1 MDQGKPTQS
10 RSLFLPKT
18 ERIEEDEALTLHVHL
33 SGFAEKHIDC
43 RIVAPSHYIRV
54 CSNPALKNWHFDT
67 LFEDIPEKFNLYEA
81 KTKFDDGTLTIRV
94 PKVIPAQAS
103 TGALEAPTRQE
114 APSLQESNTSR
125 LGPEMSGDGTARQQ
139 TVDKEIIETKGV
151 EGGKSM
157 SEWMSQKGQDQI
169 PSKANFP
176 LAFTRKL
183 QVDDQSTIG
192 QVGDQ
197 KEEEKSG
204 ESVNQEKEGEVK
216 DMENASSSSGTSVNH
231 NVTRGVTARLYIVD
245 KFTILS
251 LILAIGAYVFY
262 TIYGQSIKKAE

>member
-1 MDQGKPTQS
+1 
-10 RSLFLPKT
+10 
-18 ERIEEDEALTLHVHL
+18 
-33 SGFAEKHIDC
+33 
-43 RIVAPSHYIRV
+43 
-54 CSNPALKNWHFDT
+54 
-67 LFEDIPEKFNLYEA
+67 
-81 KTKFDDGTLTIRV
+81 
-94 PKVIPAQAS
+94 
-103 TGALEAPTRQE
+103 
-114 APSLQESNTSR
+114 
-125 LGPEMSGDGTARQQ
+125 MSGDGTARQQ

-262 TIYGQSIKKAE
+262 TIYGQSRKKAE

>member
-33 SGFAEKHIDC
+33 PGFAEKHIDC

-216 DMENASSSSGTSVNH
+216 VMENASSSSGTSVNH
-231 NVTRGVTARLYIVD
+231 NVTRVVTERLYIVD

>member
-1 MDQGKPTQS
+1 MHS
-10 RSLFLPKT
+10 
-18 ERIEEDEALTLHVHL
+18 A
-33 SGFAEKHIDC
+33 GFAEKHIDC

-103 TGALEAPTRQE
+103 TSALEAPSRQE

-139 TVDKEIIETKGV
+139 TMDKETTETKDV
-151 EGGKSM
+151 EGRKSM
-157 SEWMSQKGQDQI
+157 SEWMSQKE
-169 PSKANFP
+169 
-176 LAFTRKL
+176 
-183 QVDDQSTIG
+183 VDDQSTIG

-204 ESVNQEKEGEVK
+204 ESVHQEKEGEVK

-231 NVTRGVTARLYIVD
+231 NVTRVVTERLYIVD

-262 TIYGQSIKKAE
+262 TIYGQSRKKTE

>member
-33 SGFAEKHIDC
+33 PGFAEKHIDC

-151 EGGKSM
+151 EGGKNM
-157 SEWMSQKGQDQI
+157 SEWMSQKE
-169 PSKANFP
+169 
-176 LAFTRKL
+176 
-183 QVDDQSTIG
+183 VDDQSTIG
-192 QVGDQ
+192 QVGDK

-204 ESVNQEKEGEVK
+204 ESVEQEKEGEVK

-231 NVTRGVTARLYIVD
+231 NIVTRVVTERLYIVD

-262 TIYGQSIKKAE
+262 TIYGQSRKKAE